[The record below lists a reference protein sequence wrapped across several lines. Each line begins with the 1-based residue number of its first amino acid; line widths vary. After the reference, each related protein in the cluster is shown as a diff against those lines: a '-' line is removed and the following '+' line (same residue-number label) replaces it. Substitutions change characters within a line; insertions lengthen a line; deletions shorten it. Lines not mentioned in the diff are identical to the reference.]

1 MGGIDLDDTKRA
13 NVALVI
19 ETMYQVAANPDAW
32 QQLID
37 ALADAGELQDMPPE
51 AAEDMA
57 RSQDV
62 ARLTARPEEGPTP
75 AGRNDLGWIVLSS
88 RRKAL
93 AANGLAQ
100 EVMASGLGRLKIG
113 AEIAFDDPGNA
124 EALTRA
130 LVQSRAQAGGQA
142 ILRLDR
148 GEDDGPCFAYVTP
161 ARALPGVADAA
172 AIELADDDQ
181 TYALIFPA
189 VEETGKLWSS
199 IRESFG
205 LTPAEL
211 RLARKL
217 RDGRSLKEAAD
228 ELEVSVNTLR
238 NQLRAIFDKMG
249 LKRQSD
255 LIRALT
261 QLSSVASAIETL
273 SAGMIP
279 LASADAPPV
288 VAITLRDGRRLA
300 YRDYGDPAGRPVLI
314 FHEGLGSSLLPPGA
328 QGLACELNLRLI
340 CAERPGFGQSDPS
353 PDYSFDSVADDMVEL
368 CDQLGLAEVRIGG
381 ILSGAPSAIQTAIR
395 LGPRAAGVLLCS
407 GRPPRPASEIR
418 AKNAL
423 TLFRTRMESNPW
435 VIETFYAI
443 LRLRMSTQLVDR
455 IVRGSTVNSPG
466 DAAYFGEN
474 AHIANYI
481 ATYVGEALAR
491 TSRGAA
497 DEMKAFRRAQNLTVA
512 DLACPLEVWHGD
524 QDVFAPLAD
533 LLDYL
538 GDKPREVRVIPG
550 IGHLMALKH
559 WDEVLRRAAA

>member
-1 MGGIDLDDTKRA
+1 MDDTTRA

-32 QQLID
+32 PQLID
-37 ALADAGELQDMPPE
+37 ALADSGDLRDLPLE
-51 AAEDMA
+51 AADQMA
-57 RSQDV
+57 RSQDI
-62 ARLTARPEEGPTP
+62 ARLTARPEEGPAP
-75 AGRNDLGWIVLSS
+75 AGRNDIGWIVLSS
-88 RRKAL
+88 RGKVL
-93 AANGLAQ
+93 GANSLAQ
-100 EVMASGLGRLKIG
+100 EMVAAGLGRLRIG
-113 AEIAFDDPGNA
+113 TELGFDDPGNG

-130 LVQSRAQAGGQA
+130 LTQSRGQAGGRT

-148 GEDDGPCFAYVTP
+148 GDDDVPCFAYVAP
-161 ARALPGVADAA
+161 ARALPGVA
-172 AIELADDDQ
+172 ELTDDDQ
-181 TYALIFPA
+181 AYALIFPA

-261 QLSSVASAIETL
+261 QLSSVASAIETPV
-273 SAGMIP
+273 MIP
-279 LASADAPPV
+279 LAGGDAPPIM
-288 VAITLRDGRRLA
+288 AITLKDGRRLA
-300 YRDYGDPAGRPVLI
+300 YRDYGDPSGRAVLI

-328 QGLACELNLRLI
+328 QGLAGKLNLRLI

-368 CDQLGLAEVRIGG
+368 CDQLGLEDIRISG

-395 LGPRAAGVLLCS
+395 LGPRATGVLLCS

-418 AKNAL
+418 TQNIL
-423 TLFRTRMESNPW
+423 TLFRVRFENNPW

-443 LRLRMSTQLVDR
+443 LRLRMSSQLVDR

-466 DAAYFGEN
+466 DAAYFSESPHV
-474 AHIANYI
+474 AAYI

-491 TSRGAA
+491 SSRGPS

-512 DLACPLEVWHGD
+512 DLTCPLEVWHGD

-559 WDEVLRRAAA
+559 WDEVLRRTAA

>member
-1 MGGIDLDDTKRA
+1 MDDTKRA

-37 ALADAGELQDMPPE
+37 ALADAGELQDIPPE
-51 AAEDMA
+51 AVDDMA
-57 RSQDV
+57 RSQDI
-62 ARLTARPEEGPTP
+62 ARLTARPEDGPAP
-75 AGRNDLGWIVLSS
+75 VGRTDIGWIVLSS

-93 AANGLAQ
+93 AANSLAQ
-100 EVMASGLGRLKIG
+100 EMMGAGLGRLEIG
-113 AEIAFDDPGNA
+113 AALGFDDPGNA
-124 EALTRA
+124 EALIRA
-130 LVQSRAQAGGQA
+130 LDQCRAQASGQT

-148 GEDDGPCFAYVTP
+148 GEDDGPCFAYVAP
-161 ARALPGVADAA
+161 ARALPSVA
-172 AIELADDDQ
+172 AIEVADDDHA
-181 TYALIFPA
+181 YALIFPA
-189 VEETGKLWSS
+189 VEETGRLWSS

-261 QLSSVASAIETL
+261 QLSSVASAIETQTP
-273 SAGMIP
+273 APIP
-279 LASADAPPV
+279 FASADAPPV
-288 VAITLRDGRRLA
+288 VAITLKDGRRLA
-300 YRDYGDPAGRPVLI
+300 YRDYGDPTGRAVLI

-328 QGLACELNLRLI
+328 QGLACEQKLRLI
-340 CAERPGFGQSDPS
+340 CAERPGFGQSDAS

-368 CDQLGLAEVRIGG
+368 CDQLGLQDVRIGG

-395 LGPRAAGVLLCS
+395 LGSRATGLLLCS
-407 GRPPRPASEIR
+407 GRPPRPASEIGVR
-418 AKNAL
+418 NAL
-423 TLFRTRMESNPW
+423 TLFRSRFETNPW

-443 LRLRMSTQLVDR
+443 LRLRMSSQLVDR
-455 IVRGSTVNSPG
+455 IVRSSTVNSPG
-466 DAAYFGEN
+466 DAAYFSEN
-474 AHIANYI
+474 PHVANYI

-497 DEMKAFRRAQNLTVA
+497 DEMKAFRRAQNLTAA
-512 DLACPLEVWHGD
+512 DLTCPLEVWHGD

-550 IGHLMALKH
+550 IGHMMALKH

>member
-1 MGGIDLDDTKRA
+1 MQDDSKSA

-19 ETMYQVAANPDAW
+19 EAMYQVAASPETW
-32 QQLID
+32 RQLIE
-37 ALADAGELQDMPPE
+37 ALADAGDLQEMPVE
-51 AAEDMA
+51 AAADMA
-57 RSQDV
+57 RSLDV
-62 ARLTARPEEGPTP
+62 ARLTARPEEGPVSS
-75 AGRNDLGWIVLSS
+75 ARNDIGWIVLSS

-93 AANGLAQ
+93 AAN
-100 EVMASGLGRLKIG
+100 
-113 AEIAFDDPGNA
+113 
-124 EALTRA
+124 
-130 LVQSRAQAGGQA
+130 SRAQEMMDAGLGGLKLGAELTFNDPANGEALDRALSQRRAQPGGQT

-148 GEDDGPCFAYVTP
+148 GEDDGPCFAYLAP

-172 AIELADDDQ
+172 AAELAADDQ
-181 TYALIFPA
+181 AFALIFPA
-189 VEETGKLWSS
+189 MEETGRLWAS

-228 ELEVSVNTLR
+228 ELAVSVNTLR

-261 QLSSVASAIETL
+261 QLSSVASALEVQTPGVI
-273 SAGMIP
+273 SP
-279 LASADAPPV
+279 ASAAAPPV
-288 VAITLRDGRRLA
+288 AAITLRDGRRLA
-300 YRDYGDPAGRPVLI
+300 YRDYGHPDGRSVLI

-328 QGLACELNLRLI
+328 QDLARELNLRLI

-368 CDQLGLAEVRIGG
+368 CDQLGLTEVRISA
-381 ILSGAPSAIQTAIR
+381 ILSGAPSALQTAIR
-395 LGPRAAGVLLCS
+395 LGKRAAGVLLCS
-407 GRPPRPASEIR
+407 GRPPRPVNEVR
-418 AKNAL
+418 TRNPL
-423 TLFRTRMESNPW
+423 TLFRSRIENNPW

-443 LRLRMSTQLVDR
+443 LRLRLSAQLVDR
-455 IVRGSTVNSPG
+455 IVRGSTAHSPG
-466 DAAYFGEN
+466 DADYFVRN
-474 AHIANYI
+474 AHVATYI

-497 DEMKAFRRAQNLTVA
+497 DEVKAFRRARNLTVA
-512 DLACPLEVWHGD
+512 ELSCPVEVWHGE
-524 QDVFAPLAD
+524 QDVLAPLAD

>member
-1 MGGIDLDDTKRA
+1 MDDAKSA

-32 QQLID
+32 RQLIE
-37 ALADAGELQDMPPE
+37 ALADAGDLQEMPSE
-51 AAEDMA
+51 AATDMA
-57 RSQDV
+57 RSLDV
-62 ARLTARPEEGPTP
+62 ARLTARPEEGPVSS
-75 AGRNDLGWIVLSS
+75 GRNDIGWIVLSS

-93 AANGLAQ
+93 AANSLAH
-100 EVMASGLGRLKIG
+100 EMMDGGLGGLKLG
-113 AEIAFDDPGNA
+113 AELAFEDSANG
-124 EALTRA
+124 EALVRA
-130 LVQSRAQAGGQA
+130 LNQSRAQPSGQT

-148 GEDDGPCFAYVTP
+148 GDDGPCFAYVAP

-172 AIELADDDQ
+172 AVELATDDQ
-181 TYALIFPA
+181 AFALIFPA
-189 VEETGKLWSS
+189 VEETGRLWAS

-261 QLSSVASAIETL
+261 QLSSVASAIEAQTP
-273 SAGMIP
+273 AIIP
-279 LASADAPPV
+279 PASVDAPPV

-300 YRDYGDPAGRPVLI
+300 YRDYGAPDGRSVLF

-328 QGLACELNLRLI
+328 QGLARELNLRLI

-368 CDQLGLAEVRIGG
+368 CDQLGLTDVRISA
-381 ILSGAPSAIQTAIR
+381 ILSGAPSAMQTAVR
-395 LGPRAAGVLLCS
+395 LGRRAAGVLLCS
-407 GRPPRPASEIR
+407 GRPPRPVSEVR
-418 AKNAL
+418 TRNAL
-423 TLFRTRMESNPW
+423 TLFRSRIENNPW

-443 LRLRMSTQLVDR
+443 LRLRLSDQLVDR
-455 IVRGSTVNSPG
+455 IVRGSTANSPG
-466 DAAYFGEN
+466 DAAYFAEN
-474 AHIANYI
+474 AHIASYI
-481 ATYVGEALAR
+481 ATYVGESLAR

-497 DEMKAFRRAQNLTVA
+497 DEVKAFRRGRNLTVA
-512 DLACPLEVWHGD
+512 ELSCPLEVWHGEE
-524 QDVFAPLAD
+524 DVFAPLAD

-538 GDKPREVRVIPG
+538 GDKPREVRVFPG
-550 IGHLMALKH
+550 VGHLMALKH
-559 WDEVLRRAAA
+559 WDQVLRRAAA

>member
-1 MGGIDLDDTKRA
+1 MDDTKSA

-19 ETMYQVAANPDAW
+19 ETMYQVAANPDSW
-32 QQLID
+32 QQLIE
-37 ALADAGELQDMPPE
+37 ALADAGDLQDMPPE
-51 AAEDMA
+51 AAQDMA

-75 AGRNDLGWIVLSS
+75 AGRNDIGWIVLSS

-93 AANGLAQ
+93 AANNLAQ
-100 EVMASGLGRLKIG
+100 EMMALGLGRLTIG
-113 AEIAFDDPGNA
+113 AELDFDDPGNA
-124 EALTRA
+124 DALTRA
-130 LVQSRAQAGGQA
+130 LTHARAQTGGQT

-148 GEDDGPCFAYVTP
+148 GEDDGPCFAYVAP
-161 ARALPGVADAA
+161 ARALPGVTDAA

-181 TYALIFPA
+181 AYALIFPA
-189 VEETGKLWSS
+189 VEETGQLWSS

-205 LTPAEL
+205 LTPAEV

-238 NQLRAIFDKMG
+238 NQLRAIFEKMG

-261 QLSSVASAIETL
+261 QLSSVASAIEIQTP
-273 SAGMIP
+273 GMIP
-279 LASADAPPV
+279 LAGADAPPV
-288 VAITLRDGRRLA
+288 VAITLPDGRRLA
-300 YRDYGDPAGRPVLI
+300 YRDYGDPDGRPVLI

-328 QGLACELNLRLI
+328 QGLACQLNLRLI

-353 PDYSFDSVADDMVEL
+353 PDYSFDSVAEDMVEL
-368 CDQLGLAEVRIGG
+368 CDQLGLSEVRIGA
-381 ILSGAPSAIQTAIR
+381 ILSGAPSALQTAIR

-407 GRPPRPASEIR
+407 GRPPRPVSA
-418 AKNAL
+418 AHNKNPL
-423 TLFRTRMESNPW
+423 TLFRSRIENNPW

-443 LRLRMSTQLVDR
+443 LRLRMSAQLVER
-455 IVRGSTVNSPG
+455 IVRGSVGGSPG
-466 DAAYFGEN
+466 DASYFDEN
-474 AHIANYI
+474 AHIASYI

-497 DEMKAFRRAQNLTVA
+497 DEVKAFRRARNLTVA
-512 DLACPLEVWHGD
+512 DLTCPLEVWHGE

-538 GDKPREVRVIPG
+538 GDKPREVRVVPG

>member
-1 MGGIDLDDTKRA
+1 MDDTKRA

-37 ALADAGELQDMPPE
+37 ALADAGDLQDMPPE
-51 AAEDMA
+51 AIEDMA

-62 ARLTARPEEGPTP
+62 ARLTARPEEGPAP
-75 AGRNDLGWIVLSS
+75 AGRNDIGWIVLSS

-100 EVMASGLGRLKIG
+100 EMMEAGLGRLKIG
-113 AEIAFDDPGNA
+113 ADLAFDDPGNG
-124 EALTRA
+124 EALARA
-130 LVQSRAQAGGQA
+130 LAQSRAQAGGQT

-181 TYALIFPA
+181 AYALIFPA
-189 VEETGKLWSS
+189 VKETGKLWSS

-261 QLSSVASAIETL
+261 QLSSVASAIETQTPAL
-273 SAGMIP
+273 VPTAG
-279 LASADAPPV
+279 ADAPPV
-288 VAITLRDGRRLA
+288 TAITLKDGRRLA
-300 YRDYGDPAGRPVLI
+300 YRDYGDPASRAVLI

-328 QGLACELNLRLI
+328 LALAQDLNLRLI
-340 CAERPGFGQSDPS
+340 CAERPGYGQSDPS
-353 PDYSFDSVADDMVEL
+353 PDYSFDSVAEDMVEL
-368 CDQLGLAEVRIGG
+368 CDRLRLEEVRIGA
-381 ILSGAPSAIQTAIR
+381 ILSGAPSALQTAIR
-395 LGPRAAGVLLCS
+395 LGSRAAGVMLCS

-418 AKNAL
+418 TRNAL
-423 TLFRTRMESNPW
+423 TLFRTRIENNPW

-443 LRLRMSTQLVDR
+443 LRLRMSPQLVDR
-455 IVRGSTVNSPG
+455 IVRGSAVNSPG
-466 DAAYFGEN
+466 DTAYFTEN
-474 AHIANYI
+474 PYVASYI
-481 ATYVGEALAR
+481 ATYVAEALAR

-512 DLACPLEVWHGD
+512 DLNCPLVVWHGD
-524 QDVFAPLAD
+524 QDVFAPLSD

-538 GDKPREVRVIPG
+538 GDKPCEVRVIPG
-550 IGHLMALKH
+550 IGHLLALKH
-559 WDEVLRRAAA
+559 WDEVLRRAAV

>member
-1 MGGIDLDDTKRA
+1 MDDTKRA

-37 ALADAGELQDMPPE
+37 ALADAGEFQDMPPE
-51 AAEDMA
+51 AADDMA
-57 RSQDV
+57 RSQDI
-62 ARLTARPEEGPTP
+62 ARLTARPEEGP
-75 AGRNDLGWIVLSS
+75 ASVGRNDIGWIVLSS

-93 AANGLAQ
+93 AANSLAQ
-100 EVMASGLGRLKIG
+100 EMMGAGLGRLKIG
-113 AEIAFDDPGNA
+113 AELAFDDPANG
-124 EALTRA
+124 EALIQA
-130 LVQSRAQAGGQA
+130 LTQSRGQAGGQT

-148 GEDDGPCFAYVTP
+148 GEDDGPCFAYVAP

-172 AIELADDDQ
+172 ALELADDDQ
-181 TYALIFPA
+181 AYALIFPA
-189 VEETGKLWSS
+189 LEETGKLWSS

-228 ELEVSVNTLR
+228 ELEVSVNTVR

-261 QLSSVASAIETL
+261 QLSSVASAIEIQTP
-273 SAGMIP
+273 AMIP
-279 LASADAPPV
+279 LASGDAPPV
-288 VAITLRDGRRLA
+288 VAITLKDGRRLA
-300 YRDYGDPAGRPVLI
+300 YRDYGDPAGRAVLI

-328 QGLACELNLRLI
+328 QGVACEQNLRVI

-353 PDYSFDSVADDMVEL
+353 PDYSFDTVADDMVEL
-368 CDQLGLAEVRIGG
+368 CDQLGLQDIRIGA

-395 LGPRAAGVLLCS
+395 LGARAAGVLLCS
-407 GRPPRPASEIR
+407 GRPPRPASEIGV
-418 AKNAL
+418 KNAL
-423 TLFRTRMESNPW
+423 TLFRSRFETNPW

-443 LRLRMSTQLVDR
+443 LRLRMSSQLVDR
-455 IVRGSTVNSPG
+455 IVRSSTVNSPG
-466 DAAYFGEN
+466 DAAYFGQN
-474 AHIANYI
+474 PHVAKYI
-481 ATYVGEALAR
+481 AAYVGEALAR

-512 DLACPLEVWHGD
+512 DLTCPLDVWHGD
-524 QDVFAPLAD
+524 QDVFAPLSD

>member
-1 MGGIDLDDTKRA
+1 MNDAKSA

-32 QQLID
+32 RQLID
-37 ALADAGELQDMPPE
+37 ALADAGDLQEMPSE
-51 AAEDMA
+51 AVTDMA
-57 RSQDV
+57 RSLDI
-62 ARLTARPEEGPTP
+62 ARLTARPEEGPVTSR
-75 AGRNDLGWIVLSS
+75 RNDIGWIVLSA
-88 RRKAL
+88 RRKVL
-93 AANGLAQ
+93 AANNLAH
-100 EVMASGLGRLKIG
+100 EMMDAGLGRLRLG
-113 AEIAFDDPGNA
+113 AELAFQDPANG
-124 EALTRA
+124 EALVRA
-130 LVQSRAQAGGQA
+130 LNQSRAQASGQA

-148 GEDDGPCFAYVTP
+148 GREEGPCFAYVAP
-161 ARALPGVADAA
+161 APALPSVADAA
-172 AIELADDDQ
+172 AAELAGDDEAF
-181 TYALIFPA
+181 ALVFPA
-189 VEETGKLWSS
+189 VEETGRLWAS

-261 QLSSVASAIETL
+261 QLSSVASAIEAQTPV
-273 SAGMIP
+273 MIP
-279 LASADAPPV
+279 AGADAPPV

-300 YRDYGDPAGRPVLI
+300 YRDYGEPEGRAVLF
-314 FHEGLGSSLLPPGA
+314 FHEGMGSSLLPPGA

-368 CDQLGLAEVRIGG
+368 CDQLGLTDVRISA
-381 ILSGAPSAIQTAIR
+381 ILSGAPSAMQTAVR
-395 LGPRAAGVLLCS
+395 LGRRAAGVLLCS
-407 GRPPRPASEIR
+407 GRPPRPVSEAR
-418 AKNAL
+418 TRNPL
-423 TLFRTRMESNPW
+423 TLFRSRIENNPW

-443 LRLRMSTQLVDR
+443 LRLRLSAQLVDR
-455 IVRGSTVNSPG
+455 IVRGSTAHSPG
-466 DAAYFGEN
+466 DAAYFAQN
-474 AHIANYI
+474 AHIATYI

-497 DEMKAFRRAQNLTVA
+497 DEVKAFRRARNLTVA
-512 DLACPLEVWHGD
+512 ELSCPLEVWHGEE
-524 QDVFAPLAD
+524 DVFAPLAD

-559 WDEVLRRAAA
+559 WDEVLRRSAA